1 MKQKLR
7 RNFKKRPMP
16 NGASAAIQRQLLVE
30 DWWAAAFHVGL
41 YRSTANEPGTETL
54 LTDLLARGAR
64 VAVPARHGK
73 DYRWAWVDARTRWR
87 KAAHGILEPVRA
99 VPVDP
104 AELRVV
110 VVPGVAFDARGGRLG
125 HGGGHFDRL
134 LAQGDALRVG
144 LCFENR
150 LLAEVPME
158 AHDIR
163 MEVVITDK
171 RVIYAA
177 TAEARLERLLGGAVP
192 DR

>member
-7 RNFKKRPMP
+7 KKVKQRPASKS
-16 NGASAAIQRQLLVE
+16 ASAAIQQRLLVE
-30 DWWAAAFHVGL
+30 DWWAAAFQVGL
-41 YRSTANEPGTETL
+41 YCSTTGEPGTEAL
-54 LTDLLARGAR
+54 LADLLARGAR
-64 VAVPARHGK
+64 VAVPGRHGK
-73 DYRWAWVDARTRWR
+73 GYRWAWVDARTRWR
-87 KAAHGILEPVRA
+87 MGAHGIPEPARA
-99 VPVDP
+99 APADS

-134 LAQGDALRVG
+134 LSSGNALRVG

-150 LLAEVPME
+150 LVAEVPME

-163 MEVVITDK
+163 MDAVITEK

-177 TAEARLERLLGGAVP
+177 PAEAKLERLLGGAAP
-192 DR
+192 EC